1 MYTRGKNSEVLEMMI
16 KPLETE
22 REMLGKAYVHWK
34 SWQEAYADLLPK
46 EFLKNTYTLERC
58 QDWAV
63 RYPQNIL
70 IATIDD
76 KVVGFACYGSSSQ
89 EDLQGAG
96 ELYALYVLADY
107 YNRRIGYQLMQ
118 AALEKLQSYET
129 VTLWVLEGN
138 ARAIAFYEKVGFRFD
153 GVKKT
158 VNLGAERTEYR
169 MILKQKERKNG

>member
-1 MYTRGKNSEVLEMMI
+1 MMI
-16 KPLETE
+16 KPLKTE

-34 SWQEAYADLLPK
+34 SWQEAYADLLPQ

-70 IATIDD
+70 IAVMDE

-89 EDLQGAG
+89 EDLQEAG

-107 YNRRIGYQLMQ
+107 YDQGIGYQLIQ
-118 AALEKLQSYET
+118 AALEKLQSYQT
-129 VTLWVLEGN
+129 VSLWVLEGN
-138 ARAIAFYEKVGFRFD
+138 TRAIAFYEKVGFQFD
-153 GVKKT
+153 DVKKI
-158 VNLGAERTEYR
+158 VHLGAERIEHR
-169 MILKQKERKNG
+169 MILRQKARKHG

>member
-1 MYTRGKNSEVLEMMI
+1 MMI
-16 KPLETE
+16 KPLETKS
-22 REMLGKAYVHWK
+22 EMLGKAYVHWK
-34 SWQEAYADLLPK
+34 SWQEAYADLLPQ

-70 IATIDD
+70 IAVMDD
-76 KVVGFACYGSSSQ
+76 KVVSFACYGSSSQ

-107 YNRRIGYQLMQ
+107 YDQKIGYQLMQ

-169 MILKQKERKNG
+169 MIFKQKERENG

>member
-1 MYTRGKNSEVLEMMI
+1 MI
-16 KPLETE
+16 IKQMETDE
-22 REMLGKAYVHWK
+22 EILGKAYVHWK
-34 SWQEAYADLLPK
+34 SWQEAYADLLPQ

-70 IATIDD
+70 VALVDE

-89 EDLQGAG
+89 EDLQEAG

-107 YNRRIGYQLMQ
+107 YDQGIGYQLIQ

-129 VTLWVLEGN
+129 VSLWVLDGN
-138 ARAIAFYEKVGFRFD
+138 TRAIAFYEKIGFQFD
-153 GVKKT
+153 GVKKI
-158 VNLGAERTEYR
+158 VHLGAERIEHR
-169 MILKQKERKNG
+169 MILRQKVRKHG